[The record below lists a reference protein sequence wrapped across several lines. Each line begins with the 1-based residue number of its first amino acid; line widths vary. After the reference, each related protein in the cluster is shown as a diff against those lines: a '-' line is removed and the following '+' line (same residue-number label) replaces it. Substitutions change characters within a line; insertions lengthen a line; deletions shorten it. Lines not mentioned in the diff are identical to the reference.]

1 MNKETKEFS
10 DDQKVPIQSKET
22 DSGAPLEV
30 LNDET
35 LSFSDEIDE
44 NAQDELSFK
53 ELYEQS
59 LDGIQEGK
67 VTSGEIVSIDGEF
80 VLVDIGYK
88 SEGQIHVGEFM
99 DAMGNLKAKVGDKVD
114 VLLVR
119 KEDKN
124 GRIIL
129 SRERAAEVKFWDH
142 VREIYEKEGTIEG
155 KIISR
160 VKGGFS
166 VDIGLRAFLPG
177 SQVDRYPV
185 KDPDAVIGTEGEF
198 KIIKFD
204 KRRNNIVLSR
214 RAVFE
219 AERKALREKTLER
232 LEKDAVLDGTI
243 TNITHYGLFVD
254 LGGIDG
260 LVHVTD
266 MSWGRIGDPS
276 EKHAVGD
283 QISVKVL
290 NFDKEKGRVSLGIKQ
305 LTPDPWKEAGEKY
318 PAGTTITGRVTSFA
332 KFGAFVETEEG
343 VSGLIHLD
351 ELSWT
356 KKVKHPSQVLKVGD
370 SVEAQ
375 VLDIDVAKQ
384 RMSLSIKRLEPNPWD
399 VIATKFPIGA
409 IIQGKIRNITEFG
422 IFVGID
428 EGIDGLVHVSDLS
441 WAKTV
446 KHPSEL
452 YEKGQEVQAVILDID
467 SERERFS
474 LGIKQLLPDPW
485 DAIPEKYR
493 SGTTVKGKVT
503 HVTDFGL
510 FVELEEGIEG
520 LVHISELPKQ
530 EGGNA
535 LEGYEVG
542 NEVEAQVLHVS
553 REDKKIGLSIR
564 GTERKSVKQQ
574 QPYKSYVNNPREA
587 TSNLGELLQQ
597 QIQNQKDRNEN
608 QTQDSDT
615 ENSEPE
621 V

>member
-1 MNKETKEFS
+1 MNKETKEFTE
-10 DDQKVPIQSKET
+10 DKGVPIQNEDPT
-22 DSGAPLEV
+22 SGMPREV
-30 LNDET
+30 LDKLTE
-35 LSFSDEIDE
+35 SYPEDIDE
-44 NAQDELSFK
+44 NDTEELSFQ
-53 ELYEQS
+53 EMYEQS
-59 LDGIQEGK
+59 LEGIQEGK
-67 VTSGEIVSIDGEF
+67 VTRGEIVAIDGEF

-88 SEGQIHVGEFM
+88 SEGQIRVGEFM
-99 DAMGNLKAKVGDKVD
+99 DAMGNLNAKIGDQVD

-129 SRERAAEVKFWDH
+129 SRERAAEVKFWDQ
-142 VREIYEKEGTIEG
+142 VREIYENEGTIEG
-155 KIISR
+155 TIISR

-185 KDPDAVIGTEGEF
+185 KDPDSVIGTKGEF

-204 KRRNNIVLSR
+204 KRRTNIVLSR

-232 LEKDAVLDGTI
+232 LEKDAIFEGMI

-266 MSWGRIGDPS
+266 MSWGRVGDPS
-276 EKHAVGD
+276 EKYEVGN
-283 QISVKVL
+283 QITVKVL

-305 LTPDPWKEAGEKY
+305 LSPDPWKAAGEKY
-318 PAGTTITGRVTSFA
+318 LPGTNIKGHVTSFA

-343 VSGLIHLD
+343 ISGLIHLD

-370 SVEAQ
+370 QVEAL
-375 VLDIDVAKQ
+375 VLDIDTEKQ
-384 RMSLSIKRLEPNPWD
+384 RMSLSVKRLEPNPWD
-399 VIATKFPIGA
+399 VIATKFPVGA

-474 LGIKQLLPDPW
+474 LGIKQLSPNPW
-485 DAIPEKYR
+485 DAIPEKYK
-493 SGTTVKGKVT
+493 SGTRVKGKVT

-535 LEGYEVG
+535 LEGFEVG
-542 NEVEAQVLHVS
+542 NEVEAIVLHVS

-564 GTERKSVKQQ
+564 GSERKVGKEKYQ
-574 QPYKSYVNNPREA
+574 SYVNNPREA
-587 TSNLGELLQQ
+587 TSNLGELLQKQ
-597 QIQNQKDRNEN
+597 MQNQKSQNDVDAG
-608 QTQDSDT
+608 DS
-615 ENSEPE
+615 ESE
-621 V
+621 